1 MQITEGKGWN
11 LKWHSSIAKGRTLQ
25 VRLRV
30 KNRLRGGPQETHL
43 VLKEVQS
50 DHLDVLLLV
59 NLLVSQLLSIER
71 AAATRG
77 ASRARPSPM
86 PQRGS

>member
-1 MQITEGKGWN
+1 M
-11 LKWHSSIAKGRTLQ
+11 KWHPSIAKGRTLQ

-30 KNRLRGGPQETHL
+30 KNGLRGGSKVTYL

-59 NLLVSQLLSIER
+59 NLLVSQLSSIER

-77 ASRARPSPM
+77 ASSARPSPK